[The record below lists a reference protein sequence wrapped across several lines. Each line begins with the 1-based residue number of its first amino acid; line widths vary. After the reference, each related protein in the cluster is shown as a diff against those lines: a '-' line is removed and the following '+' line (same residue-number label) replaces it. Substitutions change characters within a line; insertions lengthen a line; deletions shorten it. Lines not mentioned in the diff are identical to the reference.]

1 MFAILLALTTTAGA
15 DPGDVVVNKKN
26 YSVREDES
34 GGKTVYTWE
43 TKDGDRGMQPTIRD
57 AKKAAK
63 GALPDD
69 K

>member
-1 MFAILLALTTTAGA
+1 MFAILLALMTTAEA

-26 YSVREDES
+26 YSVTEDES
-34 GGKTVYTWE
+34 GGKTVYTWL
-43 TKDGDRGMQPTIRD
+43 TKDGDGGMQPTVRD

-63 GALPDD
+63 DALRDN